1 MWSNKWPS
9 APYVTISLHKP
20 RYKLSYKFVRY
31 EKNFDDA
38 AVISNPEKVPL
49 NLVYTVHD
57 TEVKAH
63 IFNNYFSQTFE
74 ESTP

>member
-1 MWSNKWPS
+1 M
-9 APYVTISLHKP
+9 
-20 RYKLSYKFVRY
+20 RY

>member
-1 MWSNKWPS
+1 M
-9 APYVTISLHKP
+9 
-20 RYKLSYKFVRY
+20 RY
-31 EKNFDDA
+31 EKNFDDT